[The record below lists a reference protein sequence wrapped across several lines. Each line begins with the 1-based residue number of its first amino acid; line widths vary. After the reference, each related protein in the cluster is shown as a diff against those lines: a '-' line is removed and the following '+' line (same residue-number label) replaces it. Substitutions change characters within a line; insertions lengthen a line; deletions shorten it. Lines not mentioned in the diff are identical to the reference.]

1 MQIETKRLTR
11 LLSKHR
17 LCSKNVFSI
26 LMLFAL
32 CAPTL
37 AQANTLEEAKQKLA
51 EKDYAGAHA
60 IYLSLANQNDA
71 KACYNLGLMYQDGDG
86 VTKSMDEAVKWYT
99 KSADLGYKEAQYTLA
114 SLVFQRQTQ
123 SISYPQAVTYYEQAA
138 KQGHVKSQLNLG
150 MLYLRGDVIAQ
161 DMPAAVQWLSLAASN
176 NNSEAQGYLADL
188 YQQGAGVEQNTVKA
202 AMWLLLATQNEDKRF
217 VNRHTKMLNYLAAQM
232 TDEQKASAKKLAE
245 QCKSQ
250 QLQGC

>member
-1 MQIETKRLTR
+1 MQTGKMMLAG
-11 LLSKHR
+11 
-17 LCSKNVFSI
+17 VF
-26 LMLFAL
+26 LFAL
-32 CAPTL
+32 FTGIV
-37 AQANTLEEAKQKLA
+37 AQANTLEEARQKLA
-51 EKDYAGAHA
+51 EKDYAAAHA
-60 IYLSLANQNDA
+60 IYLALANQNDA

-86 VTKSMDEAVKWYT
+86 VSKNMDEAVKWYT
-99 KSADLGYKEAQYTLA
+99 KSADLGYKEAQYLLA

-161 DMPAAVQWLSLAASN
+161 DMPAAVQWISQAASN

-188 YQQGAGVEQNTVKA
+188 YQQGAGVEQNMVKA

-232 TDEQKASAKKLAE
+232 SEEQKAAAKQLAA
-245 QCKSQ
+245 QCNSQ
-250 QLQGC
+250 HLQGC

>member
-1 MQIETKRLTR
+1 MAQIESGFLAKSF
-11 LLSKHR
+11 SKMMFTG
-17 LCSKNVFSI
+17 V
-26 LMLFAL
+26 MLFAL
-32 CAPTL
+32 CSASL
-37 AQANTLEEAKQKLA
+37 AQANTLEEAKQKLSQ
-51 EKDYAGAHA
+51 KDYAGAHA

-86 VTKSMDEAVKWYT
+86 VARNMDEAVKWYT
-99 KSADLGYKEAQYTLA
+99 KSAELNYKEAQYTLA
-114 SLVFQRQTQ
+114 SLVFQRQIQ

-217 VNRHTKMLNYLAAQM
+217 VNRHTKMLNYLFAQM
-232 TDEQKASAKKLAE
+232 TEEQKAAAANLATL
-245 QCKSQ
+245 CKNQ
-250 QLQGC
+250 QLKGC

>member
-1 MQIETKRLTR
+1 MMHIGKTMSAG
-11 LLSKHR
+11 LL
-17 LCSKNVFSI
+17 
-26 LMLFAL
+26 LFAL
-32 CAPTL
+32 FTAGLT
-37 AQANTLEEAKQKLA
+37 QANMLEEAKQKLA
-51 EKDYAGAHA
+51 EKDYAAAHA

-114 SLVFQRQTQ
+114 SLVFQRQIQ

-161 DMPAAVQWLSLAASN
+161 DMPNAVQWLSQAASN
-176 NNSEAQGYLADL
+176 HNSEAQGYLADL

-202 AMWLLLATQNEDKRF
+202 AMWLLLSMENEDKRF

-232 TDEQKASAKKLAE
+232 SEEQKIAARQLAA
-245 QCKSQ
+245 QCKAQ

>member
-1 MQIETKRLTR
+1 MMQTGKMMLAG
-11 LLSKHR
+11 
-17 LCSKNVFSI
+17 VF
-26 LMLFAL
+26 LFAL
-32 CAPTL
+32 FTGIV
-37 AQANTLEEAKQKLA
+37 AQANTLEEARQKLA
-51 EKDYAGAHA
+51 EKDYAAAHA
-60 IYLSLANQNDA
+60 IYLALANQNDA

-86 VTKSMDEAVKWYT
+86 VTKNMDEALKWYT
-99 KSADLGYKEAQYTLA
+99 KSADLGYKEAQYLLA

-161 DMPAAVQWLSLAASN
+161 DMPAAVKWISQAASN

-232 TDEQKASAKKLAE
+232 SEEQKATAKQLAA
-245 QCKSQ
+245 QCNSQ
-250 QLQGC
+250 HLQGC

>member
-1 MQIETKRLTR
+1 MMQTGKMMLAGV
-11 LLSKHR
+11 L
-17 LCSKNVFSI
+17 
-26 LMLFAL
+26 LFAL
-32 CAPTL
+32 FTGIV
-37 AQANTLEEAKQKLA
+37 AQANTLEEARQKLA
-51 EKDYAGAHA
+51 EKDYAAAHA
-60 IYLSLANQNDA
+60 IYLALANQNDA

-86 VTKSMDEAVKWYT
+86 VTKNMDEAVKWYT
-99 KSADLGYKEAQYTLA
+99 KSADLGYKEAQYLLA

-161 DMPAAVQWLSLAASN
+161 DMPAAVKWISQAASN

-232 TDEQKASAKKLAE
+232 SEEQKATAKQLAA
-245 QCKSQ
+245 QCNSQ
-250 QLQGC
+250 HLQGC

>member
-1 MQIETKRLTR
+1 MG
-11 LLSKHR
+11 
-17 LCSKNVFSI
+17 
-26 LMLFAL
+26 FA
-32 CAPTL
+32 ASL
-37 AQANTLEEAKQKLA
+37 AQANTLEEAKQKLSQ
-51 EKDYAGAHA
+51 KDYAAAHA

-86 VTKSMDEAVKWYT
+86 VAKNMDEAVKWYT
-99 KSADLGYKEAQYTLA
+99 KSAELNYKEAQYMLA
-114 SLVFQRQTQ
+114 SLVFQRQIH

-161 DMPAAVQWLSLAASN
+161 DMPAAMQWLSLAASN

-188 YQQGAGVEQNTVKA
+188 YQQGAGIEQDTVKA
-202 AMWLLLATQNEDKRF
+202 AMWLMLATQNEDKHLL
-217 VNRHTKMLNYLAAQM
+217 NRHTKMLSYLSAQM
-232 TDEQKASAKKLAE
+232 TAEQKVSASQLAA

-250 QLQGC
+250 QLQGG

>member
-1 MQIETKRLTR
+1 MMQTGKTMSAG
-11 LLSKHR
+11 LL
-17 LCSKNVFSI
+17 
-26 LMLFAL
+26 LFAL
-32 CAPTL
+32 FTAGLT
-37 AQANTLEEAKQKLA
+37 QANTLEEAKQKLLQ
-51 EKDYAGAHA
+51 KDYAAAHA
-60 IYLSLANQNDA
+60 IYLLLANQNDA

-86 VTKSMDEAVKWYT
+86 VTKNMDEAVKWYT

-114 SLVFQRQTQ
+114 SLVFQRQIQ

-161 DMPAAVQWLSLAASN
+161 DMPAAVQWLNQAAGN

-232 TDEQKASAKKLAE
+232 TEEQKAAAKQLAA

-250 QLQGC
+250 QLKEC

>member
-1 MQIETKRLTR
+1 MQIETKRFTR
-11 LLSKHR
+11 RLSKNLFR
-17 LCSKNVFSI
+17 AV
-26 LMLFAL
+26 MLFAL
-32 CAPTL
+32 CAATL

-71 KACYNLGLMYQDGDG
+71 KACYNLGLMYQNGDG
-86 VTKSMDEAVKWYT
+86 VTQSMDEAVKWYT
-99 KSADLGYKEAQYTLA
+99 KSADLGYKEAQYTLG
-114 SLVFQRQTQ
+114 SLVFQRMIQ
-123 SISYPQAVTYYEQAA
+123 SITYPQAVTYYEQAA

-150 MLYLRGDVIAQ
+150 MLYLRGEVIAQ
-161 DMPAAVQWLSLAASN
+161 DMPAAVHWLSLAASN
-176 NNSEAQGYLADL
+176 NNSEAQGYLAEL

-202 AMWLLLATQNEDKRF
+202 AMWLLLSMENEDKRF

-232 TDEQKASAKKLAE
+232 SEEQKTAARQLAA
-245 QCKSQ
+245 QCKAQ

>member
-1 MQIETKRLTR
+1 MMQTGKTMSAG
-11 LLSKHR
+11 LL
-17 LCSKNVFSI
+17 
-26 LMLFAL
+26 LFAL
-32 CAPTL
+32 FTASLT
-37 AQANTLEEAKQKLA
+37 QANTLEEAKQKLLQ
-51 EKDYAGAHA
+51 KDYAAAHA

-86 VTKSMDEAVKWYT
+86 VTKNMDEAVKWYT

-114 SLVFQRQTQ
+114 SMVFQRQIQ
-123 SISYPQAVTYYEQAA
+123 SMSYPQAVTYYEQAA

-161 DMPAAVQWLSLAASN
+161 DMPAAVHWLNQAASN

-188 YQQGAGVEQNTVKA
+188 YQQGAGVEQDTVKA
-202 AMWLLLATQNEDKRF
+202 AMWLILATQNEDKRF

-232 TDEQKASAKKLAE
+232 TEEQKTAARQLAA

>member
-1 MQIETKRLTR
+1 MAQIESGFLAKLLTKTMFTA
-11 LLSKHR
+11 
-17 LCSKNVFSI
+17 V
-26 LMLFAL
+26 MLFAL
-32 CAPTL
+32 CAVSL
-37 AQANTLEEAKQKLA
+37 AQANTLEEAKQKLSQ
-51 EKDYAGAHA
+51 KDYAGAHA

-86 VTKSMDEAVKWYT
+86 VSKNMDEAVKWFT
-99 KSADLGYKEAQYTLA
+99 KSAELNYKEAQYTLA
-114 SLVFQRQTQ
+114 SLVFQRQIQ

-161 DMPAAVQWLSLAASN
+161 DMPAAVQWLNLAASN

-188 YQQGAGVEQNTVKA
+188 YQQGAGVEQSTVKA
-202 AMWLLLATQNEDKRF
+202 AMWLMLATQNEDKRF
-217 VNRHTKMLNYLAAQM
+217 VTRHMKMLSYLSAQM
-232 TDEQKASAKKLAE
+232 TEEQKAAATNLAG